1 MGNINSL
8 SGTTELEWIKVGF
21 IFFIWIW
28 AFISGIL
35 PAKIRAC
42 KDS

>member
-1 MGNINSL
+1 
-8 SGTTELEWIKVGF
+8 VGF
-21 IFFIWIW
+21 IFFIWMW

-35 PAKIRAC
+35 PAKIKAC